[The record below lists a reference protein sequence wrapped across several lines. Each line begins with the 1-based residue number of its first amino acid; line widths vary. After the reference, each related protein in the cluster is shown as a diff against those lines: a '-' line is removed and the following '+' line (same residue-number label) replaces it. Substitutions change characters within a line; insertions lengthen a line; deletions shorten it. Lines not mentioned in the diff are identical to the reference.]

1 MSVQRNYF
9 KFLFFFFVFRFLF
22 VCLILVSSTFA
33 ERNFFFFFL
42 FNVWR
47 LEDERWRGMNVKLIA
62 SGDLSLILIISTS
75 TMIYLVIGIY
85 LIARRNFFLKIGK
98 FDVGKYIG
106 IITGDYL

>member
-1 MSVQRNYF
+1 M
-9 KFLFFFFVFRFLF
+9 
-22 VCLILVSSTFA
+22 
-33 ERNFFFFFL
+33 
-42 FNVWR
+42 
-47 LEDERWRGMNVKLIA
+47 KLIA
-62 SGDLSLILIISTS
+62 SGDLSLILIISAS